1 MTKFWTYEVN
11 LFNTFC
17 QLNSIS
23 NSKYKYSC
31 LEKKKGKENTTD
43 KHHLRPPS
51 NYSKKY
57 VPKEF

>member
-31 LEKKKGKENTTD
+31 LEKKRKREHYRQTSSKAS
-43 KHHLRPPS
+43 S